1 MSASA
6 SEPVSESAGEP
17 VSDSASESAP
27 GTTQPAAPTLL
38 IGVRLAATG
47 DAGELFADAKAIEA
61 AGADSLWVDA
71 VDGDPYVALAAL
83 AAVTWRVR
91 LVARGAPSDVAARET
106 CANLARGRLVV
117 AEESEERWTES
128 AFPASRAAWDELRN
142 ASTAAGAT
150 GVVLPNDPRLIDL
163 LRNPDIIEAR
173 DDLKLSFG

>member
-1 MSASA
+1 MTETTPNAT
-6 SEPVSESAGEP
+6 EP
-17 VSDSASESAP
+17 
-27 GTTQPAAPTLL
+27 TRAALL
-38 IGVRLAATG
+38 IGVRLSANG

-61 AGADSLWVDA
+61 AGADSLWIDA
-71 VDGDPYVALAAL
+71 ADGDPYVALAAL

-91 LVARGAPSDVAARET
+91 LVARGATVNNAARMT

-128 AFPASRAAWDELRN
+128 AFPAYRAAWDELRN
-142 ASTAAGAT
+142 ASTAAGVT
-150 GVVLPNDPRLIDL
+150 GVLLPNDPRLIDL

>member
-1 MSASA
+1 VSESA

-17 VSDSASESAP
+17 ALS
-27 GTTQPAAPTLL
+27 TNQPAPPALL

-71 VDGDPYVALAAL
+71 ADGDPYVVLAAL
-83 AAVTWRVR
+83 A
-91 LVARGAPSDVAARET
+91 
-106 CANLARGRLVV
+106 GRLVV

-128 AFPASRAAWDELRN
+128 AFPASRVAWDELRN
-142 ASTAAGAT
+142 ASTAAGVT